1 VAEEAVQM
9 EVVQV
14 LQVVEQ
20 EQVEVVVK
28 QRVQEQL
35 TEAVV
40 AVELKWL
47 PVAVIQQVEMVVQV
61 L

>member
-1 VAEEAVQM
+1 M

>member
-1 VAEEAVQM
+1 MAEEAVQM

-40 AVELKWL
+40 AVELK
-47 PVAVIQQVEMVVQV
+47 
-61 L
+61 

>member
-1 VAEEAVQM
+1 MAVQT
-9 EVVQV
+9 EGVQV

-40 AVELKWL
+40 AVELK
-47 PVAVIQQVEMVVQV
+47 
-61 L
+61 